1 MYIFVSLVKSVSIIT
16 CPLWFCINNLLNN
29 YQKGEHLISMQTN
42 EKPRRISTY
51 IAAICTGIANGLFGA
66 GGGMLAVVVLE
77 RLCKL
82 KSEDAHATAL
92 MVMLPL
98 SIVSIVVYLIR
109 GAIQF
114 DFVPIVTL
122 GVLPGSLL
130 GAKLLGKMRS
140 VWIDRLFAVL
150 MLAAGVRLLL

>member
-1 MYIFVSLVKSVSIIT
+1 MQKHDGTPRFLIT
-16 CPLWFCINNLLNN
+16 
-29 YQKGEHLISMQTN
+29 
-42 EKPRRISTY
+42 

-98 SIVSIVVYLIR
+98 SIVSIIVYLIR
-109 GAIQF
+109 GAIEFQ
-114 DFVPIVTL
+114 FVPIVTL
-122 GVLPGSLL
+122 GILPGSFL
-130 GAKLLGKMRS
+130 GAKLLGRMRS
-140 VWIDRLFAVL
+140 IWIDRLFALL

>member
-1 MYIFVSLVKSVSIIT
+1 
-16 CPLWFCINNLLNN
+16 
-29 YQKGEHLISMQTN
+29 MQTN
-42 EKPRRISTY
+42 DKPPRIPFY
-51 IAAICTGIANGLFGA
+51 IAAFCTGIANGLFGA

-98 SIVSIVVYLIR
+98 SIISIVVYLLR
-109 GAIQF
+109 GAIRF

-140 VWIDRLFAVL
+140 VWIDRLFALL
-150 MLAAGVRLLL
+150 MLAAGIRLVL

>member
-1 MYIFVSLVKSVSIIT
+1 
-16 CPLWFCINNLLNN
+16 
-29 YQKGEHLISMQTN
+29 MQTN
-42 EKPRRISTY
+42 EKTSRIPLY

-77 RLCKL
+77 RMSKL
-82 KSEDAHATAL
+82 KSSEAHATAL
-92 MVMLPL
+92 LIMLPL
-98 SIVSIVVYLIR
+98 SIVSIIVYLIR

-122 GVLPGSLL
+122 GVLPGSFL

-140 VWIDRLFAVL
+140 VWIDRLFSLL

>member
-1 MYIFVSLVKSVSIIT
+1 M
-16 CPLWFCINNLLNN
+16 
-29 YQKGEHLISMQTN
+29 IS
-42 EKPRRISTY
+42 

-109 GAIQF
+109 GAITF

-122 GVLPGSLL
+122 GVLPGSFL

-140 VWIDRLFAVL
+140 LWIDRLFALL

>member
-1 MYIFVSLVKSVSIIT
+1 
-16 CPLWFCINNLLNN
+16 
-29 YQKGEHLISMQTN
+29 MQTN
-42 EKPRRISTY
+42 EKTSGIPLY

-77 RLCKL
+77 RMSKL
-82 KSEDAHATAL
+82 KSSEAHATAL
-92 MVMLPL
+92 LIMLPL
-98 SIVSIVVYLIR
+98 SIVSIIVYLIR

-122 GVLPGSLL
+122 GVLPGSFL

-140 VWIDRLFAVL
+140 VWIDRLFSLL

>member
-1 MYIFVSLVKSVSIIT
+1 M
-16 CPLWFCINNLLNN
+16 
-29 YQKGEHLISMQTN
+29 QKQERTPRLLIS
-42 EKPRRISTY
+42 

-82 KSEDAHATAL
+82 KSEEAHATAL

-109 GAIQF
+109 GAITF

-122 GVLPGSLL
+122 GVLPGSFL

-140 VWIDRLFAVL
+140 VWIDRLFALL